1 MKKPLL
7 AIALSTLLLGGFATA
22 AAAEVLDPSDVITAD
37 DEAKLDRALSRLGN
51 HTFVV
56 EFVDHA
62 SDAPSR
68 LAKQLFRARRLGER
82 DGVIVV
88 ATGDKKVGE
97 FLGAGFERHG
107 VDDGVISQHNKS
119 DFIPYAKKGQYAR
132 GAAVLAEG
140 LVNAGV
146 SGGGRRSGGGGGGFP
161 WGLVLFVAAGGGAV
175 YWWMNRAKG
184 DGLPERLEALRAS
197 QGRIVEG
204 ALKLAEV
211 DQLARFQEG
220 DIQKAYQRLAQNS
233 NDTLSGA
240 RSFGDRFDNAEAA
253 LKAKKYDDAAKIIG
267 ELEREVDT
275 LEPNVAASLT
285 ALSALE
291 AGGLTGQQ
299 ALAQAELPKLV
310 RQSSRKLRDLRST
323 YTTEVKR
330 ARTLG
335 LDEDP
340 QVKSAIDEATLC
352 LTKAPVDV
360 NGADAALAEAEQA
373 LDRYKNDIE
382 LAAERKAEEDRRR
395 AAEAA
400 EAAQTA
406 AILSAVSGNH
416 HHHHYDNDNDYSSS
430 SSSSWGS
437 SSDDSWG
444 SSSDSSWDS
453 GGSSSDDNW

>member
-7 AIALSTLLLGGFATA
+7 AIALSTMLLGGFATA

-62 SDAPSR
+62 TNTPSQ
-68 LAKQLFRARRLGER
+68 LAKQLFRERHLSER

-107 VDDGVISQHNKS
+107 VTDAVISEHNKS

-146 SGGGRRSGGGGGGFP
+146 SGGGRRSGGGGGGGF
-161 WGLVLFVAAGGGAV
+161 LVVLLLLAGGGGAV

-220 DIQKAYQRLAQNS
+220 DIQKAYQRLAANS
-233 NDTLSGA
+233 NETLNSA

-253 LKAKKYDDAAKIIG
+253 LKAKKYDEAAKIIG

-291 AGGLTGQQ
+291 AGGLTGAQ
-299 ALAQAELPKLV
+299 ALAQAELPQQV
-310 RQSSRKLRDLRST
+310 RASSRKLRDLRST
-323 YTTEVKR
+323 YTNEMKR
-330 ARTLG
+330 GKAFG
-335 LDEDP
+335 LAEDP

-352 LTKAPVDV
+352 LTKAPVDI
-360 NGADAALAEAEQA
+360 NGADAALDEAKQA
-373 LDRYKNDIE
+373 LERYQNEIE

-400 EAAQTA
+400 EMAQTA
-406 AILSAVSGNH
+406 AIISAVSGDHH
-416 HHHHYDNDNDYSSS
+416 HHHHYDDDYSSS

-453 GGSSSDDNW
+453 GSSSSDDNW